1 MLAPLLKLLPSRFGS
16 PQTKNPFLK
25 TMVMMVV
32 LTVMLAA
39 ATTYSARVTCQ
50 ARHSPTCPTSL
61 TSSPAET
68 PKGLYFLI
76 PIFPSWKPRLRRVRV
91 PNVTTQSSDVN
102 SSLPDLKYVLNYCLL
117 PNNLSLIPVPFLV
130 SCGFCICNRP
140 NVRGIFLSIL
150 LVFVFAEHTQPK
162 SKGEEA
168 QGDRRKPALKI
179 SLHVG
184 D

>member
-1 MLAPLLKLLPSRFGS
+1 MPGTTLTNVSHISHFKSRRNPEGPLFFNPDFSLMETEAERGPCIQRYN
-16 PQTKNPFLK
+16 TK
-25 TMVMMVV
+25 T
-32 LTVMLAA
+32 
-39 ATTYSARVTCQ
+39 
-50 ARHSPTCPTSL
+50 
-61 TSSPAET
+61 E
-68 PKGLYFLI
+68 
-76 PIFPSWKPRLRRVRV
+76 
-91 PNVTTQSSDVN
+91 QSSDVN

-150 LVFVFAEHTQPK
+150 LVFVFTEHTQPK

-184 D
+184 DWEQVEKVVYKE